1 MTIHLIKDTELSAEV
16 FTAVYDLLTAVD
28 GTIQFKCDPES
39 IVDFTEEDLY
49 LNRYEDEREY
59 GQMKMPPKHSIIQSD
74 SRRSFP
80 AEVKTATWEILFN
93 KCNKY
98 RRSREIPNEEM
109 VLLLTDISNTH
120 NWFASLDEMQPTNG
134 FIHTADWDMFLSCP
148 KQFPI
153 AYEVIALLMHK
164 YTFDSDR
171 PIIDQVH
178 HRAIGCVSDFC
189 MKKSEIILKMRTA
202 DVCGECMT
210 KLKARMPMQD
220 IMHALN
226 IMDSLR
232 LKMLYAQNFKQHVE
246 LSKIVII
253 DRDNK
258 KRICLPDF
266 GNIEIRLTPME
277 MTLYILFMKYPEGL
291 YLSDLKNHVAE
302 LEEIYMDTTQ
312 TGLRDERIRRINKL
326 INLSNNYTSIQMT
339 RIKKAFEEALG
350 PELAKHYY
358 IQGGIGERKG
368 IGVVV

>member
-1 MTIHLIKDTELSAEV
+1 M
-16 FTAVYDLLTAVD
+16 
-28 GTIQFKCDPES
+28 
-39 IVDFTEEDLY
+39 VDFTEEDLN

-59 GQMKMPPKHSIIQSD
+59 GEMKMPPKHSIIQSD

-80 AEVKTATWEILFN
+80 AEVKTATWETLFK

-98 RRSREIPNEEM
+98 RKSREIPKEEI

-134 FIHTADWDMFLSCP
+134 FIHTADWEMFLSCP

-202 DVCGECMT
+202 DVCGDCMT

-277 MTLYILFMKYPEGL
+277 LTLFMFFLKYPEGI
-291 YLSDLKNHVAE
+291 YLSDLKNHKDE
-302 LEEIYMDTTQ
+302 LEELYMETTHSGSRQ
-312 TGLRDERIRRINKL
+312 ERIGRINRL
-326 INLSNNYTSIQMT
+326 INLSTNYVSIQMT

-358 IQGGIGERKG
+358 IQGGNGERKG
-368 IGVVV
+368 IGLIGIR